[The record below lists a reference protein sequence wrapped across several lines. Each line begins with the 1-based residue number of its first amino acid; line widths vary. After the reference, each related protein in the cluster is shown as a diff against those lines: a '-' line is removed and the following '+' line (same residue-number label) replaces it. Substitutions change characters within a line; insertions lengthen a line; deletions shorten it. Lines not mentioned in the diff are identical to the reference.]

1 MTHSDWGDWLV
12 REIEDADPDGVAVW
26 YLGCNGFVLKGS
38 AGTTLLVDP
47 YVGLGDPPRTVRMI
61 PVPFDPADVT
71 EADAVLVTH
80 EHTDHVHGPSQ
91 APILAGTGASLYG
104 PDDSIAV
111 AREVEAWTDE
121 WDVSDD
127 QFEAVSEGDRFEVGE
142 FTVSVEAANDPDA
155 THPVAYV
162 VEHDAGTFFHGG
174 DTKPADSFPAVAE
187 RYDVDLGVLAFGT
200 VGMVTDGETGE
211 STRTKWYSDE
221 NQVIEAANALEID
234 RLLPSH
240 WDMWKGLT
248 ADPTTLHH
256 HAASFEYP
264 RELEIA
270 EIGDRVDLRDE

>member
-1 MTHSDWGDWLV
+1 MRNV
-12 REIEDADPDGVAVW
+12 I
-26 YLGCNGFVLKGS
+26 
-38 AGTTLLVDP
+38 LLVM
-47 YVGLGDPPRTVRMI
+47 VFGL
-61 PVPFDPADVT
+61 
-71 EADAVLVTH
+71 L
-80 EHTDHVHGPSQ
+80 
-91 APILAGTGASLYG
+91 GASCGGDSG
-104 PDDSIAV
+104 PDSGPCADFNERLCSKGA
-111 AREVEAWTDE
+111 
-121 WDVSDD
+121 
-127 QFEAVSEGDRFEVGE
+127 QCEGSSGE